1 MPFIYAVPRL
11 LPDDLVQSIRDS
23 LMRAPEGWV
32 SSPHLGL
39 GGAAS
44 GPVSVLNAKSPD
56 HTAGSKAIAEQIRD
70 LTRPEALLLQYFGE
84 PAAMSAVTFLR
95 LSEGAA
101 IRETVLD
108 TFGPEPPA
116 GRTSR
121 PLRADLVLT
130 IFLSDP
136 EEYGGGDLVLN
147 GDLSFSPQFRP
158 PAGGAVLFDASIVQ
172 RVNPVT
178 SGIRLTAEIVMESR
192 IADPV
197 TREMNGDLLECLN
210 LLSGAEDSE
219 SERSR
224 YLMTKLEKVRGR
236 LLRS

>member
-1 MPFIYAVPRL
+1 M
-11 LPDDLVQSIRDS
+11 
-23 LMRAPEGWV
+23 
-32 SSPHLGL
+32 
-39 GGAAS
+39 
-44 GPVSVLNAKSPD
+44 
-56 HTAGSKAIAEQIRD
+56 
-70 LTRPEALLLQYFGE
+70 
-84 PAAMSAVTFLR
+84 TF
-95 LSEGAA
+95 
-101 IRETVLD
+101 
-108 TFGPEPPA
+108 
-116 GRTSR
+116 
-121 PLRADLVLT
+121 VLT

-210 LLSGAEDSE
+210 LLSGAERLG
-219 SERSR
+219 ERAVPIPDD
-224 YLMTKLEKVRGR
+224 KA
-236 LLRS
+236 